1 MISSP
6 GGFCESSDKLLMP
19 LPLCFVKQTGG
30 QTQLTQSATCE
41 TRDRLLTH
49 QEKKNLTCEDKRVYN
64 TK

>member
-1 MISSP
+1 MISSR

-19 LPLCFVKQTGG
+19 LPLFCQTGG